1 MFFEAISDDGR
12 HTTDDPMITKAHHEP
27 MAQVSYK
34 EKKTKKNAVTPFIY
48 SVGGIIVIKE
58 IS

>member
-1 MFFEAISDDGR
+1 MFFEAIVDDGQ
-12 HTTDDPMITKAHHEP
+12 HTTDNPMITIAHHEP
-27 MAQVSYK
+27 ISQVSYK
-34 EKKTKKNAVTPFIY
+34 EKKRKNAVTPFIC